1 MASMVMLHNH
11 SYMIEAKEST
21 EKDPFLVNGGLILIG
36 FCCLIPT
43 IFLLLLI
50 SRLCCQQPWKLLAS
64 KSESSSYNDEEAGY
78 DIEGIFS

>member
-1 MASMVMLHNH
+1 MVMLHNH
-11 SYMIEAKEST
+11 SYMIEAKESR

-43 IFLLLLI
+43 ILLLLLI
-50 SRLCCQQPWKLLAS
+50 SRLCCQQPWEVLAS